1 MDGIVS
7 FIRLVIAIFSALYIF
22 QTCVVEASEVNPKI
36 LHAVSKAADKYNF
49 DPNLILAIIEVESNF
64 NPKALGK
71 AGEIGLMQLHPR
83 YFSNIPHGIVGNIDM
98 GVKYL
103 AYTRKHCSHK
113 NGIEF
118 VTCYNRGTKRKLSA
132 PKLTPY
138 YRKVVKAYYKRFLAG
153 AISL

>member
-1 MDGIVS
+1 MENLIA
-7 FIRLVIAIFSALYIF
+7 FIRLVVAIFCALYIF
-22 QTCVVEASEVNPKI
+22 QTCSAGASEVSPKI
-36 LHAVSKAADKYNF
+36 LHAVNKAADKYNF

-64 NPKALGK
+64 NVKALGK

-83 YFSNIPHGIVGNIDM
+83 YFSNIPQGIVGNIDM

-118 VTCYNRGTKRKLSA
+118 VTCYNRGTKRKLSK

-138 YRKVVKAYYKRFLAG
+138 YRKVVNAYYKRFLAG
-153 AISL
+153 AINL